1 MDVPREYLD
10 DNTVDY
16 HYQDK
21 STGDFKSFFEF
32 LLLIILF
39 VGSENKF
46 KYKFCTIDEIVI
58 S

>member
-21 STGDFKSFFEF
+21 STGDFKRLFEF
-32 LLLIILF
+32 LP
-39 VGSENKF
+39 
-46 KYKFCTIDEIVI
+46 VI
-58 S
+58 TFRWI